1 MSVSQRYN
9 PIMTK
14 LPEILTFNAD
24 FVASRAYEKFRTDR
38 YPEKKLVV
46 VTCMD
51 TRLTE
56 LLPKAMNLKNGD
68 AKIIAVAGAVVSAPF
83 GSVMRSILVAVYA
96 LGAREICVVGHHDCG
111 MTRMAPSEI
120 LEEACAAGIDPQALS
135 MLTHAGIDLEG
146 WLTGF
151 DSPAAGVRA
160 SVKLIRNHPLLPT
173 RVLVHGLLINPATG
187 ELEVLDSPVAEALQ
201 NA

>member
-1 MSVSQRYN
+1 MSRLSDILEYN
-9 PIMTK
+9 
-14 LPEILTFNAD
+14 AR
-24 FVASRAYEKFRTDR
+24 FVASRAYEQYRTDR
-38 YPEKKLVV
+38 YPGKKLVV

-68 AKIIAVAGAVVSAPF
+68 AKVIAIAGAVVAAPF

-111 MTRMAPSEI
+111 MTRMEPSKI
-120 LEEACAAGIDPQALS
+120 LDQARAAGIDPGALS
-135 MLTHAGIDLEG
+135 TLARGGIDLER

-151 DSPAAGVRA
+151 ASPAAGVRG
-160 SVKLIRNHPLLPT
+160 SVELIRHHPLLP
-173 RVLVHGLLINPATG
+173 REVLVHGLLIDPGTG
-187 ELEVLDSPVAEALQ
+187 KLEVLEV
-201 NA
+201 